1 MGSYNQLYYLNL
13 KLSITKLKA
22 QTLSQP
28 GRQAGRSAKKKKKK
42 EKKKELI
49 EEAIQCVL
57 VLRKWPGSVQSRG
70 VKGQVATT
78 GRTKET
84 GN

>member
-1 MGSYNQLYYLNL
+1 MYYLNP

-28 GRQAGRSAKKKKKK
+28 GRQAGSQAGPQKKKKKKKK

-57 VLRKWPGSVQSRG
+57 VLRKWPGSVQSGG